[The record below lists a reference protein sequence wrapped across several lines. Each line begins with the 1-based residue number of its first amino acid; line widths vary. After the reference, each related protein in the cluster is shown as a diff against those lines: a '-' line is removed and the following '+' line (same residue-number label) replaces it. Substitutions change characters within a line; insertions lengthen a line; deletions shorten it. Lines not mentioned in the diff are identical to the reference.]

1 MYKDI
6 LLVVNFDKKSS
17 WRKALPT
24 AVDLCRSRDGR
35 LHVLTVIPDFGMSI
49 VGQYFPEGFEA
60 EVAEKAMVDLK
71 AFVKENVPDEIE
83 VRRVVGRGK
92 VHDEILTTAQE
103 SKCDIIVMASP
114 RPVLKDHVLGATASY
129 VVRHADCSVWVVRE

>member
-6 LLVVNFDKKSS
+6 LLAVNIDKKSS

-24 AVDLCRSRDGR
+24 AVELCRSSGGR

-49 VGQYFPEGFEA
+49 VEQYFPEGFEA
-60 EVAEKAMVDLK
+60 EVAEKAMEDLK
-71 AFVKENVPDEIE
+71 AFVKENVPDGID
-83 VRRVVGRGK
+83 VRHVVGRGR
-92 VHDEILTTAQE
+92 VYDEILTTARE
-103 SKCDIIVMASP
+103 TNCDIIVMASP
-114 RPVLKDHVLGATASY
+114 RPALKDHVLGPTASY